1 MKKAVWVSFLFLC
14 VAFSVNAQGIK
25 FFDGSYEDAL
35 KLAKKEKKAI
45 FVDVYTSWCGPCK
58 KMAKEVFADKQVGDF
73 FNRTF
78 VSMKLDA
85 EKQKDNTFFKSYQ
98 ASSFPSYFW
107 LSSDGELL
115 HTAGSYMKPNDFIKL
130 AKEAL
135 NSDFLGKSKE
145 LKQRWD
151 NGERSSELLN
161 SYVFNVVSKTAPNQ
175 VNGLIMDF
183 LNSKT
188 EEELKS
194 KEVYPVVVGVVS
206 RGLIDSKYSD
216 LALQNADVYKTY
228 ANGIYW
234 EKMYRAIVRSAAICR
249 SSSPEAFEKHMGYL
263 NRIKSPYVGMY
274 NDLIKLE
281 ELILKGD
288 FDQAIPQIIPL
299 VKKFG
304 KEQEY
309 LYNQLFYTLIISKYF
324 TDAPVNKEQI
334 ELVRQIAKEAMR
346 VQPSKENLMYIA
358 ATYQKEGNTKQAYD
372 CLASLPFFST
382 PMLSNALYKYLGISF
397 YGREYR

>member
-1 MKKAVWVSFLFLC
+1 
-14 VAFSVNAQGIK
+14 
-25 FFDGSYEDAL
+25 
-35 KLAKKEKKAI
+35 
-45 FVDVYTSWCGPCK
+45 
-58 KMAKEVFADKQVGDF
+58 
-73 FNRTF
+73 
-78 VSMKLDA
+78 
-85 EKQKDNTFFKSYQ
+85 
-98 ASSFPSYFW
+98 
-107 LSSDGELL
+107 
-115 HTAGSYMKPNDFIKL
+115 
-130 AKEAL
+130 
-135 NSDFLGKSKE
+135 
-145 LKQRWD
+145 
-151 NGERSSELLN
+151 
-161 SYVFNVVSKTAPNQ
+161 
-175 VNGLIMDF
+175 
-183 LNSKT
+183 
-188 EEELKS
+188 
-194 KEVYPVVVGVVS
+194 
-206 RGLIDSKYSD
+206 
-216 LALQNADVYKTY
+216 
-228 ANGIYW
+228 
-234 EKMYRAIVRSAAICR
+234 
-249 SSSPEAFEKHMGYL
+249 
-263 NRIKSPYVGMY
+263 MY